1 MKYQPVTVWTIK
13 LLVEPEL
20 CSLER
25 EIGCKDVPFLNM
37 ILIRLFFLL
46 EAIIVLV
53 GGHTSQGILSHSFSL
68 DAALLT
74 SIMRLISVTDPI
86 MPSNRVYRCC
96 TMSNVVLQLSE
107 KLAN

>member
-1 MKYQPVTVWTIK
+1 MKVMKYTPVTVWTIK

-46 EAIIVLV
+46 EAIIV

-68 DAALLT
+68 DAAP
-74 SIMRLISVTDPI
+74 V
-86 MPSNRVYRCC
+86 NFNY
-96 TMSNVVLQLSE
+96 E
-107 KLAN
+107 ANFSDRSYYAFESGV